1 MRPSKNEY
9 VPLAQKYIDLVPD
22 GNIIDIL
29 QQQNEENL
37 LLLGSLTEDQANFR
51 YAPDKWS
58 IKTVIGHIADVERLW
73 SYRVLRIARGDAR
86 EFAGYDRDIFAEM
99 SACDTLPLNKIL
111 NDYAAVRRSTI
122 SLIENLTE
130 ESLVKVGEFNDH
142 NLSARASIYIIAGHE
157 AHHINIIKTKY
168 LGLTE

>member
-1 MRPSKNEY
+1 M
-9 VPLAQKYIDLVPD
+9 
-22 GNIIDIL
+22 
-29 QQQNEENL
+29 
-37 LLLGSLTEDQANFR
+37 
-51 YAPDKWS
+51 
-58 IKTVIGHIADVERLW
+58 ERLW

-86 EFAGYDRDIFAEM
+86 EFAGYDRDIFADM
-99 SACDTLPLNKIL
+99 SASDTLPLNKIL

-122 SLIENLTE
+122 SLIENLSE
-130 ESLVKVGEFNDH
+130 ESLVRVGEFNDH